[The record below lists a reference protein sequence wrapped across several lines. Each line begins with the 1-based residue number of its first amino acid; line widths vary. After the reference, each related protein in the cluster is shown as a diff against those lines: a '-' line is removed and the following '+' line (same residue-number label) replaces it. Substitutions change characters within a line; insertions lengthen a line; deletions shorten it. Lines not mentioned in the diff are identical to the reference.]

1 MAYYI
6 CTKQK
11 EMRRIGEISAII
23 LLLSLSRLA
32 ITVPNLEPIGAA
44 ALFGGA
50 MLSSKYLR
58 YLIPL
63 VALFIG
69 DLIIASFAPEFGAH
83 LFSPTFIAVYLS
95 FVAAVFIGKKLIGNT
110 PKMKTVLG
118 GSVLSSIVFFLVT
131 NFAVWADPTFSFY
144 PKNIAGLWACYMAG
158 IPFYKM
164 TLVSNVVFSGVVF
177 GLYAFYRK
185 QVESKQVIA

>member
-1 MAYYI
+1 
-6 CTKQK
+6 
-11 EMRRIGEISAII
+11 MRRIGEISAII

-32 ITVPNLEPIGAA
+32 IAIPNLEPIGAA

-50 MLSSKYLR
+50 MLSAKYLR

-69 DLIIASFAPEFGAH
+69 DLIIAAIGPEFGAH

-95 FVAAVFIGKKLIGNT
+95 FVATVFIGQKVIGNT
-110 PKMKTVLG
+110 PKIKTVLG
-118 GSVLSSIVFFLVT
+118 GAVLSSVIFFLVT
-131 NFAVWADPTFSFY
+131 NFAAWADPTFSMY
-144 PKNIAGLWACYMAG
+144 PKNIGGLIACYAAG

-164 TLVSNVVFSGVVF
+164 TFVSNVVLSSVVF
-177 GLYAFYRK
+177 GLYAMYRK
-185 QVESKQVIA
+185 QVESKQVVA

>member
-1 MAYYI
+1 
-6 CTKQK
+6 
-11 EMRRIGEISAII
+11 MRKIGEISAII

-32 ITVPNLEPIGAA
+32 ITIPNLEPIGAA

-69 DLIIASFAPEFGAH
+69 DLIIAWLAPEFGAH
-83 LFSPTFIAVYLS
+83 IFSPTFLAIYLS
-95 FVAAVFIGKKLIGNT
+95 FIAAVLIGKKLIGNT
-110 PKMKTVLG
+110 PKIKTVLG
-118 GSVLSSIVFFLVT
+118 GAVLASIVFFVVT
-131 NFAVWADPTFSFY
+131 NFAVWADPMFSLY

-158 IPFYKM
+158 LPFYKM
-164 TLVSNVVFSGVVF
+164 TFVSNVVLSSIVLVLT
-177 GLYAFYRK
+177 LYI
-185 QVESKQVIA
+185 ESRLNLSR